1 MTSRD
6 SDIRTKHSAHGAPV
20 PRIEVCAYCSGVD
33 VEELKRRTNGK
44 VTVHCIAKCAKQNPD
59 LVGMAYGFL
68 NGEFTACDTQDEF
81 LARVSGLGAYVPSG
95 DRNPLVDAYLEHLD
109 TWRGEHEAMREIC
122 LAGRLK
128 EELKWGQPCYLF
140 DGHNV
145 LILGG
150 FKHYFAMTFFKGALL
165 KDEAGLLVRQ
175 TENVQAGRQLRFR
188 SVEEIA
194 GQAATVRGYID
205 EAIRIE
211 EAGLDVPE
219 EKRPDQPVPDE
230 LQERFDA
237 DPEFKRAFLALTP
250 GRQRGYLYYFNG
262 AKQSATR
269 VARIE
274 KSEPRIFEGLG
285 FDEEGK
291 R

>member
-1 MTSRD
+1 MTA
-6 SDIRTKHSAHGAPV
+6 KKASASGAPAS
-20 PRIEVCAYCSGVD
+20 RIEVCAYCSGVD
-33 VEELKRRTNGK
+33 VDELKRRANGK

-59 LVGMAYGFL
+59 LVGKAFGFL

-81 LARVSGLGAYVPSG
+81 FARIEGLGDYVPSG
-95 DRNPLVDAYLEHLD
+95 DLNPLVDAYLEHLD
-109 TWRGEHEAMREIC
+109 VWRDEHEAAREIC
-122 LAGRLK
+122 LASRLK
-128 EELKWGQPCYLF
+128 EELKWGQPCYGF

-150 FKHYFAMTFFKGALL
+150 FKHYFALTFFKGALL
-165 KDEAGLLVRQ
+165 KDVAGLLVRQ

-194 GQAATVRGYID
+194 AQAATIRRYIE

-211 EAGLDVPE
+211 EAGLEVPE
-219 EKRPDQPVPDE
+219 EKRPDQPIPDE
-230 LQERFDA
+230 LQARFDA
-237 DPEFKRAFLALTP
+237 DPEFKSAFRALTP

-262 AKQSATR
+262 AKQSETR
-269 VARIE
+269 AARIE
-274 KSEPRIFEGLG
+274 KSASRIFEGLG

>member
-1 MTSRD
+1 MTAKKAAAS
-6 SDIRTKHSAHGAPV
+6 GAPAS
-20 PRIEVCAYCSGVD
+20 RIEVCAYCSGVD
-33 VEELKRRTNGK
+33 VDELKRRANGK

-59 LVGMAYGFL
+59 LVGKAFGFL
-68 NGEFTACDTQDEF
+68 NGEFTACDTQEEF
-81 LARVSGLGAYVPSG
+81 FARAEGLDAYVPRG

-109 TWRGEHEAMREIC
+109 AWRDEHEAIREFC

-128 EELKWGQPCYLF
+128 EELKWGQPCYMF

-150 FKHYFAMTFFKGALL
+150 FKHYVALTFFKGALL
-165 KDEAGLLVRQ
+165 QDEAGLLVRQ
-175 TENVQAGRQLRFR
+175 TENVQAGRQLRFK

-194 GQAATVRGYID
+194 AQEATIRSYLD

-211 EAGLDVPE
+211 EAGLEVPD
-219 EKRPDQPVPDE
+219 EKRPEKPIPDE
-230 LQERFDA
+230 LQARFDA
-237 DPEFKRAFLALTP
+237 DPAFQRAFLALTP
-250 GRQRGYLYYFNG
+250 GRQRGYLYFFNG

-269 VARIE
+269 AARIE
-274 KSEPRIFEGLG
+274 KSAPRIFEGLG